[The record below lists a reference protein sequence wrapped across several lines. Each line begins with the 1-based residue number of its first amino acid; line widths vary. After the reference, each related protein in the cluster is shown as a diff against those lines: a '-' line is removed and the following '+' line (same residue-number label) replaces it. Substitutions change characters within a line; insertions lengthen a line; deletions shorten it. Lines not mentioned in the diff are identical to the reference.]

1 MLQNILKKILQ
12 KKYRFILFIIIV
24 IAIIAGVYFY
34 KQPIEYFED
43 EELFEDSDDEDKD
56 KKETK
61 TETKT
66 EPPPKT
72 SDGVTKAR
80 SIVDD

>member
-43 EELFEDSDDEDKD
+43 ENFNLKHIKPGLLYS
-56 KKETK
+56 
-61 TETKT
+61 
-66 EPPPKT
+66 
-72 SDGVTKAR
+72 
-80 SIVDD
+80 